1 MGLEST
7 LAGSAFA
14 QARSP
19 ALRTCSGQQ
28 MMAPGPYRNT
38 VSRASV
44 REAPSFAR
52 PVPLLP

>member
-7 LAGSAFA
+7 LVGRVFS

-19 ALRTCSGQQ
+19 ALRTCSRLQ

-38 VSRASV
+38 VSQASV